1 MNLRSNSALSD
12 NRASTSYSSIYSL
25 ITKGERPIFFCK
37 MAVQKKSNI
46 SNLLLYIKYRI
57 FDNFHDDL
65 IFAFLAISFKS
76 KRIEIVS
83 LIIFYIKLFKL
94 QKRNMK
100 IKNVTNFSSFLQIL
114 TREKMHDVLPFL
126 FGVQ

>member
-1 MNLRSNSALSD
+1 M
-12 NRASTSYSSIYSL
+12 Y
-25 ITKGERPIFFCK
+25 
-37 MAVQKKSNI
+37 I
-46 SNLLLYIKYRI
+46 SNYRI

-76 KRIEIVS
+76 KRIENVS

-94 QKRNMK
+94 QKRNMQ

-114 TREKMHDVLPFL
+114 TREKIHDVLPFL